1 MTRSRHKGREN
12 RGKLSKRIALCGL
25 LTATALVLSL
35 VEKMFPLQ
43 AVVPIP
49 GVKLGLANVVT
60 LFALHEL
67 GIRETAA
74 IVFVRVTLASVFMG
88 SVTGFLFSLFG
99 GILALFDMRL
109 LLPREGSWFSTP
121 GISVAG
127 AAAHNVGQIGAAIL
141 VLLAGGLLLM
151 VRSGG
156 FAAAFVRLHEG
167 LFTNDLWLMDPA
179 TDVLIRMIPQ
189 LFFERAAV
197 SVAARAGASFGI
209 VCTLLLAVY
218 AVVGGMI
225 RRNLSEREQA

>member
-1 MTRSRHKGREN
+1 M
-12 RGKLSKRIALCGL
+12 KLSKRIALCGL

-99 GILALFDMRL
+99 GMLALIVMRL

-121 GISVAG
+121 GISVA
-127 AAAHNVGQIGAAIL
+127 ARSARPFWCWARPTSSAICPCFCSPPF
-141 VLLAGGLLLM
+141 
-151 VRSGG
+151 RS
-156 FAAAFVRLHEG
+156 
-167 LFTNDLWLMDPA
+167 DLRPA
-179 TDVLIRMIPQ
+179 R
-189 LFFERAAV
+189 
-197 SVAARAGASFGI
+197 SARRCSAI
-209 VCTLLLAVY
+209 
-218 AVVGGMI
+218 
-225 RRNLSEREQA
+225 

>member
-1 MTRSRHKGREN
+1 M
-12 RGKLSKRIALCGL
+12 KLSKRIALCGL

-74 IVFVRVTLASVFMG
+74 IGFVRVTLASVFMG

-99 GILALFDMRL
+99 GMLALIVMRL

-141 VLLAGGLLLM
+141 VLG
-151 VRSGG
+151 
-156 FAAAFVRLHEG
+156 
-167 LFTNDLWLMDPA
+167 T
-179 TDVLIRMIPQ
+179 TDVIGYLP
-189 LFFERAAV
+189 L
-197 SVAARAGASFGI
+197 
-209 VCTLLLAVY
+209 LLLA
-218 AVVGGMI
+218 AVPLGLATGAVCAAVLGHLKKLPI
-225 RRNLSEREQA
+225 

>member
-1 MTRSRHKGREN
+1 M
-12 RGKLSKRIALCGL
+12 KLSKRIALCGL

-49 GVKLGLANVVT
+49 GIKLGLANVVT

-67 GIRETAA
+67 GVRETAA

-99 GILALFDMRL
+99 GMLALFVMRL
-109 LLPREGSWFSTP
+109 LLPREGRWFSTP

-141 VLLAGGLLLM
+141 VLG
-151 VRSGG
+151 
-156 FAAAFVRLHEG
+156 
-167 LFTNDLWLMDPA
+167 T
-179 TDVLIRMIPQ
+179 TDVIGYLP
-189 LFFERAAV
+189 L
-197 SVAARAGASFGI
+197 
-209 VCTLLLAVY
+209 LLLA
-218 AVVGGMI
+218 AVPLGLATGAVCAAVLGHLKKLPI
-225 RRNLSEREQA
+225 

>member
-1 MTRSRHKGREN
+1 M
-12 RGKLSKRIALCGL
+12 KLSKRIALCGL

-99 GILALFDMRL
+99 GILALFVMRL

-127 AAAHNVGQIGAAIL
+127 AAAHHVGQIGAAIL
-141 VLLAGGLLLM
+141 VLG
-151 VRSGG
+151 
-156 FAAAFVRLHEG
+156 
-167 LFTNDLWLMDPA
+167 T
-179 TDVLIRMIPQ
+179 TDVTGYLP
-189 LFFERAAV
+189 L
-197 SVAARAGASFGI
+197 
-209 VCTLLLAVY
+209 LLLA
-218 AVVGGMI
+218 AVPLGLATGAVCAAVLGHLKKLPI
-225 RRNLSEREQA
+225 

>member
-1 MTRSRHKGREN
+1 M
-12 RGKLSKRIALCGL
+12 KLSKRIALCGL

-43 AVVPIP
+43 AVIPIP

-99 GILALFDMRL
+99 GMLALIVMRL

-141 VLLAGGLLLM
+141 VLG
-151 VRSGG
+151 
-156 FAAAFVRLHEG
+156 
-167 LFTNDLWLMDPA
+167 T
-179 TDVLIRMIPQ
+179 TDVIGYLP
-189 LFFERAAV
+189 L
-197 SVAARAGASFGI
+197 
-209 VCTLLLAVY
+209 LLLA
-218 AVVGGMI
+218 AVPLGLATGAVCAAVLGHLKKLPI
-225 RRNLSEREQA
+225 

>member
-1 MTRSRHKGREN
+1 M
-12 RGKLSKRIALCGL
+12 KLSKRIALCGL

-99 GILALFDMRL
+99 GILALFVMRL
-109 LLPREGSWFSTP
+109 LLPREGNWFSTP

-141 VLLAGGLLLM
+141 VLG
-151 VRSGG
+151 
-156 FAAAFVRLHEG
+156 
-167 LFTNDLWLMDPA
+167 T
-179 TDVLIRMIPQ
+179 TDVIGYLP
-189 LFFERAAV
+189 L
-197 SVAARAGASFGI
+197 
-209 VCTLLLAVY
+209 LLLA
-218 AVVGGMI
+218 AVPLGLATGAVCAAVLGHLKKLPI
-225 RRNLSEREQA
+225 